1 VKRCWGQ
8 FVILLFLIGFS
19 GTPGCGS
26 SSRRLQSITIY
37 SPGGSS
43 TEVIL
48 YGSGAFNTSPT
59 TINPLPVSW
68 YVVGPGLQPT
78 ATYSLGTQS
87 FVFGCGSG
95 DTAVALAPVDPSAPN
110 NGSIPAQA
118 FQDLVIAH
126 TESSESGFVAAAM
139 LAPAKC

>member
-1 VKRCWGQ
+1 MQRYLGQ
-8 FVILLFLIGFS
+8 FAILVFLLSFS
-19 GTPGCGS
+19 GTPGCGG

-48 YGSGAFNTSPT
+48 YGAGVFSTSPT
-59 TINPLPVSW
+59 TVKPLPVSW
-68 YVVGPGLQPT
+68 YVVGPGLLPT

-87 FVFGCGSG
+87 FVLGCGSG
-95 DTAVALAPVDPSAPN
+95 DTAVALAPADPSAPN
-110 NGSIPAQA
+110 SGTIPAQA

-126 TESSESGFVAAAM
+126 TESSETGFVAAAM